1 MRIERSVPTRRD
13 GEQNCERV
21 LPPREPEVLSLFGE
35 ATAQPFV
42 EGARMEFAFT
52 VFGTAQPQGSTRA
65 FLPRGWNRPVITSD
79 NSKLKP
85 WRQQLSQMA
94 LIAMQ
99 ESGAKLVARGV
110 PVSIVLT
117 FFFEKPRSERK
128 SARHKTTKP
137 DLDKLLR
144 AVLDGLTGIA
154 YEDDSQVCECRV
166 AKVFGPPARLE
177 VQVCTLAGGVPKTPK
192 THTLQLFETGRPV
205 GSEIAVPKT
214 HDFGTGVGE
223 AS

>member
-1 MRIERSVPTRRD
+1 LRVNEERNVELSFTIFGVP
-13 GEQNCERV
+13 
-21 LPPREPEVLSLFGE
+21 
-35 ATAQPFV
+35 
-42 EGARMEFAFT
+42 
-52 VFGTAQPQGSTRA
+52 QPQGSTRA

-94 LIAMQ
+94 LIAMR
-99 ESGAKLVARGV
+99 ESGAKLAPHGV

-128 SARHKTTKP
+128 SARHKVTKP

-154 YEDDSQVCECRV
+154 YEDDSQVCECLV
-166 AKVFGPPARLE
+166 VKVFGSPARLE
-177 VQVCTLAGGVPKTPK
+177 VQVCALAEAVPKTPK

-214 HDFGTGVGE
+214 HDFGTTR
-223 AS
+223 